1 MKRTGFTIVML
12 ALSIGLAAQNYQL
25 TAEQQQSIET
35 EAKKKVETFQE
46 NCRIV
51 GNTGKTYDE
60 KTCIGGIIDVALEDF
75 MGNAKI
81 QITNFDGSVQKPKTI
96 RRYLLNL
103 ALLARD
109 RYREIDIS
117 SYDCAMASDFVPD
130 PNREG
135 WYVGEVKI
143 FQRFSAV
150 TKEFRRVE
158 DVVERTT
165 KVYAKRN
172 KFYTGRGW
180 TVFWTVL
187 LGDISAKTIE

>member
-1 MKRTGFTIVML
+1 MKRTGFTIAML
-12 ALSIGLAAQNYQL
+12 ALSIGLAAQNFRL
-25 TAEQQQSIET
+25 TAELQDSIE
-35 EAKKKVETFQE
+35 AKAKEKVETFQE

-51 GNTGKTYDE
+51 GSTGRTYDE

-75 MGNAKI
+75 MKESKI
-81 QITNFDGSVQKPKTI
+81 EITNFNGAVQRPKTI

-109 RYREIDIS
+109 RYREIEIS

-130 PNREG
+130 PNRKG

-150 TKEFRRVE
+150 TKEFRKVE

-172 KFYTGRGW
+172 KIYTGKGW
-180 TVFWTVL
+180 TVYWTVL